1 MLRPLPDKSNREALA
16 KLGWLAAIR
25 SARLD
30 ALHELR
36 DCTTHLQSNITQEA
50 IDSARAAL
58 DRLEQL
64 NAVENSDE

>member
-1 MLRPLPDKSNREALA
+1 MLRPLPDKSNTAALA

-25 SARLD
+25 SSRLD

-36 DCTTHLQSNITQEA
+36 DCVTRLQANIYPED
-50 IDSARAAL
+50 IRDARAAL

-64 NAVENSDE
+64 NALESE

>member
-1 MLRPLPDKSNREALA
+1 MLRPLPDKSNTAALA

-36 DCTTHLQSNITQEA
+36 DCVTRLQSHNDTEDIQA
-50 IDSARAAL
+50 ARAAL

-64 NAVENSDE
+64 NALENSDE

>member
-36 DCTTHLQSNITQEA
+36 DCVTRLQHHSDTEDIQA
-50 IDSARAAL
+50 ARAAL

-64 NAVENSDE
+64 NALENSDE

>member
-1 MLRPLPDKSNREALA
+1 MLRPLPDRDNREALA
-16 KLGWLAAIR
+16 KLGWLTAIR

-36 DCTTHLQSNITQEA
+36 DCVTRLQSNIYPED
-50 IDSARAAL
+50 IRDARAAL

-64 NAVENSDE
+64 NALESE

>member
-1 MLRPLPDKSNREALA
+1 MLRPLPDKSNTAALA

-36 DCTTHLQSNITQEA
+36 DCVTRLQSHNDTEDIQA
-50 IDSARAAL
+50 ARAGRLRRAGPGVRPMAL
-58 DRLEQL
+58 
-64 NAVENSDE
+64 